1 VSPPFSLLLIFVNT
15 KYSILGTYNSELQ
28 EKIPCCNTQQK
39 KPLPRCGLYSKE
51 KNRRQLSLPT
61 ALILLAEQ
69 G

>member
-1 VSPPFSLLLIFVNT
+1 MGWAP
-15 KYSILGTYNSELQ
+15 
-28 EKIPCCNTQQK
+28 EKTPLAATPQQK

-51 KNRRQLSLPT
+51 KNRRRLSLPT

>member
-1 VSPPFSLLLIFVNT
+1 LLIFVNT
-15 KYSILGTYNSELQ
+15 KYSDLGSYEAERQKKHPLLQ
-28 EKIPCCNTQQK
+28 PPQQK